1 MAFNTG
7 IPGQTVEVPL
17 STFGSLVSQVS
28 PSDLPEGTSPDNQ
41 DVVYLPGNVASRP
54 AMQAISNPF
63 PAGGPF
69 NKVPTVNYGK
79 SFVAPDGTIRNLFL
93 DSNGGLWSKDLTNNP
108 TVYSF
113 LLQTA
118 PFSSCKSVTAFGREY
133 IAISDGSIGT
143 EVPLQFD
150 GTNVDRVTQDGPGT
164 PPNVTAYSLPGVSM
178 LATGAPPV
186 LTIVSSDPSGAVDGQ
201 YFTTINVFVSG
212 AASSSVAV
220 GSQATFAG
228 SSSGAL
234 NGIFQIIA
242 VYDGAT
248 SLIVAQ
254 AYLDIST
261 PSGTGGTV
269 TAGSGITM
277 VRSNNLVTVTTAIPH
292 NMRVGYQAQINSVT
306 PMAVGTGIVGININN
321 GEAPG
326 LATISMSTPHGLVP
340 GTFVVLKNVGQVT
353 LGGGISSIVRHGQIV
368 TCTTA
373 ANMGISPG
381 AVVTI
386 AGVGDDSFDATVPV
400 LQVISGNTIVYSQ
413 AGADAGSSGG
423 NVQLNFPLY
432 NGAAPN
438 YFEVVGVTA
447 PTQFQVEV
455 NYSDGNWTS
464 GDVTYAWDG
473 RFFVSGVPSTTS
485 FQYQQFGPDAT
496 SNSVG
501 TVTPVG
507 QVAVGRHQCQLHF
520 LTRQGYVTKPSPPV
534 TFTSNGGQFLS
545 VTNIATGPPNVVA
558 RILSFTG
565 ANGAYFFYIPVPAQ
579 INGQIVSTA
588 TQIND
593 NTTTSVGLDFSDN
606 TLFASLGV
614 SIPGNNLSNQ
624 IILDGALGFGFY
636 GSRLITYGQRNR
648 IQNFLN
654 MGFEGGALPSSPTI
668 PTGWQVASSPAGTL
682 AAGHLGGAAWQI
694 TITAVGVNGVLQQPA
709 FQDAYGAPILTAN
722 TKYSMRA
729 WLKPS
734 AVPVDFQFIIDLF
747 SPSTSFVSRAIVTPI
762 PAGVST
768 AGSFVE
774 ADFSDPMPN
783 VVPPDMMM
791 RFFMQQPT
799 VVAPY
804 TVLVDELSIIYKE
817 KPQNETLLF
826 GSYVNNPEGFDGV
839 SGKFGPS
846 MDTRKVMDF
855 AVLRDNFYML
865 TQDPSGRLH
874 EVTNNGI
881 TEPAGWT
888 VVEIGANCGTLSPF
902 AMTRSNADDATASGG
917 EEWFAWASSSGARI
931 FGGDQ
936 PWKISQEIQPDWDRI
951 NFAAQNTIW
960 AMNDPVGR
968 VIYFGLPMQ
977 VGGNVSPTMIYP
989 VDYRELDTAYEIAKS
1004 PPIHT
1009 SSNAGRLVA
1018 TDITRKW
1025 TRWNL
1030 TMNGAALM
1038 YNDLYQIRP
1047 VFFGGV
1053 GQRIGSFTGHGNS
1066 YILTPGKYTDDD
1078 YGRINSYYVTYF
1090 FVNHDAEMALGLSAG
1105 MKMVA
1110 YVSAL
1115 ITGVGNLLITPL
1127 VNSLNNPWPLVCERT
1142 LLPDSFFD
1150 LEWAGGS
1157 VSGQRIAFKIEA
1169 TPLPVPPCN
1178 GTDNYFNLSKL
1189 IPAMRKNARLPV
1201 RGSAA

>member
-1 MAFNTG
+1 MVT
-7 IPGQTVEVPL
+7 
-17 STFGSLVSQVS
+17 QVS

-54 AMQAISNPF
+54 AMQAISNSF
-63 PAGGPF
+63 PAGGPYG
-69 NKVPTVNYGK
+69 KVPTVNYGK

-108 TVYSF
+108 TVYNF
-113 LLQTA
+113 LIQTQ

-133 IAISDGSIGT
+133 IAISDGSIGA

-164 PPNVTAYSLPGVSM
+164 PPNVTAYSLPAVAM
-178 LATGAPPV
+178 LPTGALPV
-186 LTIVSSDPSGAVDGQ
+186 LTIVSSQPSGDVDGQ
-201 YFTTINVFVSG
+201 YFTTINVSVSG
-212 AASSSVAV
+212 IASASVAV

-228 SSSGAL
+228 SSSASL

-242 VYDGAT
+242 VYDGSN
-248 SLIVAQ
+248 SLIVVQ

-261 PSGTGGTV
+261 PSGAGGTV
-269 TAGSGITM
+269 TAGGGITM
-277 VRSNNLVTVTTAIPH
+277 VRSGNLVTVNTQLPH
-292 NMRVGYQAQINSVT
+292 NMKVGYQTQIAGV
-306 PMAVGTGIVGININN
+306 PAMAVGTGIIGIAIRND
-321 GEAPG
+321 ESPG
-326 LATISMSTPHGLVP
+326 LATITMSTPHGLVP
-340 GTFVVLKNVGQVT
+340 GTFITLKNVGQVII
-353 LGGGISSIVRHGQIV
+353 GGGISSISRNGQIV

-373 ANMGISPG
+373 AAMGISPG

-386 AGVGDDSFDATVPV
+386 AGVTDPSFNATVPV
-400 LQVISGNTIVYSQ
+400 LQVISANTIVYSQ
-413 AGADAGSSGG
+413 VGADAGSTGG

-432 NGAAPN
+432 SGAAPN
-438 YFEVVGVTA
+438 YFEVISVLG
-447 PTQFQVEV
+447 PTQFQIEV
-455 NYSDGNWTS
+455 NYSDGSWTS

-485 FQYQQFGPDAT
+485 FQYQQFGPNAT
-496 SNSVG
+496 ASAVG

-520 LTRQGYVTKPSPPV
+520 LTRQGYITRPSPPV

-636 GSRLITYGQRNR
+636 GSRLIAYGQRNR

-654 MGFEGGALPSSPTI
+654 MGFEGGALPSAPTL
-668 PTGWQVASSPAGTL
+668 PTGWQLASGSAGTL
-682 AAGHLGGAAWQI
+682 ATGHLGGAAWQVAVI
-694 TITAVGVNGVLQQPA
+694 SVGVNGVLQQPA

-722 TKYSMRA
+722 TNYSMRA

-734 AVPVDFQFIIDLF
+734 VIPVNFQFVVDLF
-747 SPSTSFVSRAIVTPI
+747 SPSTGFVSRAIITPI
-762 PAGVST
+762 DGVST
-768 AGSFVE
+768 AGAFVD
-774 ADFSDPMPN
+774 ADFNIPTPN
-783 VVPPDMMM
+783 VIPPDMAM
-791 RFFMQQPT
+791 RLFVLQPT

-804 TVLVDELSIIYKE
+804 TVLVDELSIIYKD
-817 KPQNETLLF
+817 KPQTETLLF

-881 TEPAGWT
+881 TEPAGWS

-951 NFAAQNTIW
+951 NFSAQNTIW

-968 VIYFGLPMQ
+968 VIYFGLPTQ
-977 VGGNVSPTMIYP
+977 LGANVSPDLIYP
-989 VDYRELDTAYEIAKS
+989 IDYRELDTAYEIAKS

-1025 TRWNL
+1025 TRWNVK
-1030 TMNGAALM
+1030 MNGAALM

-1047 VFFGGV
+1047 VFFGGC
-1053 GQRIGSFTGHGNS
+1053 GQRVGSFTGFGNS
-1066 YILTPGKYTDDD
+1066 YILQPNKYTDDD

-1105 MKMVA
+1105 RKLVA
-1110 YVSAL
+1110 YVAAL

-1127 VNSLNNPWPLVCERT
+1127 INSLNNPWPLVCERT
-1142 LLPDSFFD
+1142 LNLDSFFD

-1157 VSGQRIAFKIEA
+1157 AQGQRIAFKIQA
-1169 TPLPVPPCN
+1169 TPIT

-1189 IPAMRKNARLPV
+1189 IPAMRKNRLPV